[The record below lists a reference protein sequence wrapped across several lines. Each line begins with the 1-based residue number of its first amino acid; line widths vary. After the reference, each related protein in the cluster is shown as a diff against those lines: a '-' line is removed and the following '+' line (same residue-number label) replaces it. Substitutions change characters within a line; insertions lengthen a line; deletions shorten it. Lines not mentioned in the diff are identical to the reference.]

1 MQYGR
6 CAINARTGKGGF
18 HMSFYSYKNANG
30 AACPGAINGN
40 VINGLCQKLCV
51 KVNNVYDA
59 ALSQHQL
66 DEEEVIVRNIVPVLN
81 CGCGNNTYSAFN
93 CNCEGNRCNC
103 RGGNGCDNII
113 THQEAVDHIENA
125 GCQPLPQPALPWTFE
140 SCRSSTTKGEIT
152 NLVIDR
158 LCDRPQYARVR
169 CTVNVP
175 VDVLFTDACGQEWI
189 GQATIEVDKD
199 LLLCIPEESIVPFT
213 LESLVSAI
221 CVSGEW
227 VCDTKFEINV
237 CLTVVLKVLAEVE
250 VMIPTYGFCEIPP
263 AEEFAENVCDEFFS
277 LPLFPQS
284 TGCMADANTICPTN
298 NTTTAATAN
307 GAAGLNTANTGC
319 GCRRTCARCGTV
331 CATGG
336 TTCPRCGCMT
346 TRT

>member
-1 MQYGR
+1 
-6 CAINARTGKGGF
+6 
-18 HMSFYSYKNANG
+18 MSFYSYKNANG
-30 AACPGAINGN
+30 AASPGTISGN
-40 VINGLCQKLCV
+40 AVNGLCQRLCV

-66 DEEEVIVRNIVPVLN
+66 NEEEITVRNIVPVLN
-81 CGCGNNTYSAFN
+81 CNCGNGNTYSPIH
-93 CNCEGNRCNC
+93 CRCDGNRCRC
-103 RGGNGCDNII
+103 HGQNGCDDVV
-113 THQEAVDHIENA
+113 THQEAVDHLENA
-125 GCQPLPQPALPWTFE
+125 GCQPLPQPAMPWTFV

-175 VDVLFTDACGQEWI
+175 IDVLFTDACGQEWI
-189 GQATIEVDKD
+189 GQSLIEVDKD

-221 CVSGEW
+221 CVSGQW
-227 VCDTKFEINV
+227 ACDCRFEINV

-284 TGCMADANTICPTN
+284 AGCMADANVVCPAA
-298 NTTTAATAN
+298 NTATAAAAATTAAN
-307 GAAGLNTANTGC
+307 GCT
-319 GCRRTCARCGTV
+319 CRRTCARCGTV
-331 CATGG
+331 CAAGG
-336 TTCPRCGCMT
+336 ATCPRCGCMT

>member
-1 MQYGR
+1 
-6 CAINARTGKGGF
+6 
-18 HMSFYSYKNANG
+18 MSFYSYKNANG
-30 AACPGAINGN
+30 GACPGAISGN
-40 VINGLCQKLCV
+40 ATNGLCQRLCI

-66 DEEEVIVRNIVPVLN
+66 EEEEIVVHNIVPVLN
-81 CGCGNNTYSAFN
+81 CGCGGNTYSN
-93 CNCEGNRCNC
+93 CQCNCDGNRCNC
-103 RGGNGCDNII
+103 RCTNTCDNIT
-113 THQEAVDHIENA
+113 THQEAVDNIENA
-125 GCQPLPQPALPWTFE
+125 GCQQLPQPVGPWVFE

-169 CTVNVP
+169 CTVDVP
-175 VDVLFTDACGQEWI
+175 VDVLFTDQRCQEWI
-189 GQATIEVDKD
+189 GQATIQVDKD
-199 LLLCIPEESIVPFT
+199 VIMCIPEESIVPFT

-227 VCDTKFEINV
+227 QCDCRFEINV

-284 TGCMADANTICPTN
+284 AGCMSDANTVCPTTN
-298 NTTTAATAN
+298 GN
-307 GAAGLNTANTGC
+307 GATGGATNNATMC
-319 GCRRTCARCGTV
+319 GNRRTCARCGTV

-336 TTCPRCGCMT
+336 ATCPRCGCVT
-346 TRT
+346 TRS